1 MPGIGKRTVNSPH
14 QLSQTLRVS
23 KSNMLQFRKDPL
35 LKKKSEHDI
44 DWNPAMDLQA
54 QDRAHRIGQKRVVTS
69 YRLITRNTVEEKILA
84 LQERK
89 RKLIASTLDKDVSG
103 PGAGLSENEIFELFG

>member
-1 MPGIGKRTVNSPH
+1 
-14 QLSQTLRVS
+14 
-23 KSNMLQFRKDPL
+23 
-35 LKKKSEHDI
+35 
-44 DWNPAMDLQA
+44 
-54 QDRAHRIGQKRVVTS
+54 VTS

-89 RKLIASTLDKDVSG
+89 RKLIASTLDKEVSA